1 MKKTLTLIAVLA
13 IALTGCKHWFGSR
26 GGSSSG
32 GSSITR
38 SQRAA
43 FNPALMKMPKE
54 QVFQLGEDSFARKKY
69 QKAREYYSHVYETF
83 PNDPLG
89 RRALLRVADTYYEQG
104 DAVNLVEA
112 QYKYRDFINRYPGS
126 DRADYAMLQTAMC
139 SFKQMERPD
148 RDQQKT
154 REALEKF
161 NDAIRAF
168 PKSSLRPDMDKRLQD
183 VLDRLARH
191 DHIIARYY
199 VKRRSFNAAVQRLN
213 GIVENYPNYVERD
226 GVFFDLGAA
235 LSGLGRTAEARLYF
249 ERVVTEF
256 PKSLFAS
263 KAKQKLTALK
273 TA

>member
-13 IALTGCKHWFGSR
+13 IAFAGCRHSFHRGGGT
-26 GGSSSG
+26 GGSSA
-32 GSSITR
+32 TR
-38 SQRAA
+38 ALRAS
-43 FNPALMKMPKE
+43 FDPALMKMPKE
-54 QVFQLGEDSFARKKY
+54 QVFQLGEEQFAKRKY
-69 QKAREYYSHVYETF
+69 QKARQYYTHVYETY

-89 RRALLRVADTYYEQG
+89 RRALLRIADTYYEQG

-126 DRADYAMLQTAMC
+126 DRADYAMLQIAMC
-139 SFKQMERPD
+139 SYKQMERPD

-161 NDAIRAF
+161 NDVLKTY
-168 PKSSLRPDMDKRLQD
+168 PKSPLRPEMDKRLQD
-183 VLDRLARH
+183 VLDRLAKH

-199 VKRRSFNAAVQRLN
+199 IKRRSYNAAVQRLN
-213 GIVENYPNYVERD
+213 GIVELYPNYRERD

-235 LSGLGRTAEARLYF
+235 LSGLGRTAEARLYY

-256 PKSLFAS
+256 PQSTYAN
-263 KAKQKLTALK
+263 KAKQKLGNMK